1 MVILICFLITIIVLG
16 TFIQCID
23 FLLVCFIWII
33 KVLSILAFFVGLPI
47 LLLLLLLR
55 VVC

>member
-33 KVLSILAFFVGLPI
+33 KVLAILAFFVGLPI